1 MSDARLKADAII
13 GEAKNKADEI
23 IADTAEAC
31 KGYIYN
37 SKADTDK
44 AVLDLEARAKTV
56 AELDARKLQLSAKAQ
71 ILDRI
76 FARTLDKLKNLDKE
90 RYTALVFAM
99 LQNAEDGD
107 EVVISQREK
116 DIVTKESLEK
126 FANEKGITLT
136 LCDELGD
143 FDGAINQYDKIL
155 QTKTHL
161 LSIPFIYSN
170 RKSYKMNKGLA
181 YYNKGVAYKQKS
193 V

>member
-1 MSDARLKADAII
+1 MSKEAIIDKILSDARLKADAII

-107 EVVISQREK
+107 EVVISQIEK

-143 FDGAINQYDKIL
+143 FDGGIVI
-155 QTKTHL
+155 
-161 LSIPFIYSN
+161 
-170 RKSYKMNKGLA
+170 KS
-181 YYNKGVAYKQKS
+181 KGVDKNFTLDVETQLLKEELETQIAKEIFG
-193 V
+193 

>member
-1 MSDARLKADAII
+1 MSKEAIIDKILSDARLKADAII

-23 IADTAEAC
+23 IADTAEVC

-37 SKADTDK
+37 SKADTDR
-44 AVLDLEARAKTV
+44 AVFDLEARSKTV
-56 AELDARKLQLSAKAQ
+56 AELDAKKLQLSAKAQ

-116 DIVTKESLEK
+116 DVVTKESLEK
-126 FANEKGITLT
+126 FAKERGINLT
-136 LCDELGD
+136 LCDKFGD
-143 FDGAINQYDKIL
+143 FDGGVVI
-155 QTKTHL
+155 
-161 LSIPFIYSN
+161 
-170 RKSYKMNKGLA
+170 KS
-181 YYNKGVAYKQKS
+181 KGVDKNFTLEVETQLLKEELETQIAKEIFG
-193 V
+193 

>member
-1 MSDARLKADAII
+1 MSKQAIIDKIISDAQLKADAIV
-13 GEAKNKADEI
+13 GDAKSKADEI
-23 IADTAEAC
+23 IAETAELC

-37 SKADTDK
+37 SKADTDR
-44 AVLDLEARAKTV
+44 AVFDLEARSKTV
-56 AELDARKLQLSAKAQ
+56 AELDAKKLQLSAKAQ
-71 ILDRI
+71 ILDMI

-126 FANEKGITLT
+126 FAKERGIKLT

-143 FDGAINQYDKIL
+143 FDGGIVI
-155 QTKTHL
+155 
-161 LSIPFIYSN
+161 
-170 RKSYKMNKGLA
+170 KS
-181 YYNKGVAYKQKS
+181 KGVDKNFTLEVETQLLKEELETQIAKEIFG
-193 V
+193 